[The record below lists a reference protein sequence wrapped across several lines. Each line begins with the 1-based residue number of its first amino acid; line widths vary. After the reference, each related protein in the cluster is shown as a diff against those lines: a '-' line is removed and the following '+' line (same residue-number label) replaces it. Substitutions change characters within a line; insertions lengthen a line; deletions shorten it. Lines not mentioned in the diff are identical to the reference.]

1 MNETIKTILNHR
13 SIREF
18 TDEAVD
24 PKVIELLVEV
34 AQHTATSMG
43 LQSSAIVRVTDPEKK
58 KQIMEVAKQ
67 EYVARAPELWVFI
80 VDNYR
85 NVNISKQKGSEP
97 DLAYGMDHFF
107 SGFTDA
113 ALTAS
118 NVLTSI
124 ESLGLGGVFIGNVL
138 NDPTRIIEILDLPEG
153 TFPVVGLLFGKP
165 NQAPELKPRMPMEFR
180 FFENS
185 YVKRDDYVEALED
198 YDTVMHTY
206 YDLRNANQRVDTFT
220 DQVVKKYK
228 VGDVRRNQVLEDA
241 QNNGFQLLY
250 KPESKDD
257 GQ

>member
-1 MNETIKTILNHR
+1 MNETIKTMMNHR

-24 PKVIELLVEV
+24 QSIIDQLVQV

-58 KQIMEVAKQ
+58 KEISLVAKQ
-67 EYVARAPELWVFI
+67 EYVGRAPELWIFI

-85 NVNISKQKGSEP
+85 NVNISKQKGSQPE
-97 DLAYGMDHFF
+97 LEYGMDHFF

-118 NVLTSI
+118 NVLTAV

-138 NDPTRIIEILDLPEG
+138 NDPSRIIEILDLPEG
-153 TFPVVGLLFGKP
+153 TFPVLGLLFGKP

-180 FFENS
+180 VFENS
-185 YVKRDDYVEALED
+185 YEKRDDYVTDLTD
-198 YDTVMHTY
+198 YDAVMHTY
-206 YDLRNANQRVDTFT
+206 YDLRQANKRVDTFT
-220 DQVVKKYK
+220 DQVVTKYRNA
-228 VGDVRRNQVLEDA
+228 DVRRNQVLEDA
-241 QNNGFQLLY
+241 ENNGFQLLY
-250 KPESKDD
+250 KPETKGDD
-257 GQ
+257 E